1 MYGCNGILLRVNLT
15 TQRVSREALSEAT
28 VRQYLGG
35 RGLAAYLLCRELPP
49 GTDPLGPQNKLIL
62 ATGLLTGTPVPTGNR
77 LLVAAKSPLTGIWG
91 DSTIGG
97 FIGSKL
103 KAAGV
108 DAVVIEGCAPTP
120 VYLWIHDGQAD
131 IRPADSLWGLETG
144 PARAA
149 IQEGT
154 EKGASVAVVGPGAE
168 NGVHYASIMADQRFA
183 AGRAGMG
190 AVLASKRVKGVAM
203 SGKGQPLIAEPKG
216 LQELSSALLAEF
228 REAAPTAALSGYG
241 TWLALGNLMNIGLLP
256 VHNFR
261 GGDFP
266 EMQRLNGQAMTEA
279 ILKDRET
286 CRKCSIVCRPVAETA
301 GPPPV
306 MSEYGGPEFET
317 VAALGSLLDNFE
329 PAIIAKANELCNR
342 YGIDTISTGVCI
354 AWAMECTERGI
365 DLSTALRTGLGQP
378 IAFGD
383 GPAVLRLIEDIAMR
397 RGLGDL
403 LADGVR
409 AAARRVGQGSEA
421 WAPEVKGLELPMH
434 DPRGKKGQGISFATA
449 PRGADHMQAV
459 HDEGFQLGGPYP
471 DLGLGNAMDRLSVEG
486 KARLVKITQDF
497 VGTLADSLGLC
508 KLPML
513 SWRALTPTRVT
524 ELVHLVTGWDVTLDE
539 LLTTGERIF
548 NLCRLF
554 NVREGI
560 SRADDRL
567 PARLAEPLPTGKSQG
582 QTFDRPTL
590 ENALTEYYALRG
602 WDRQG
607 IPEPATIA
615 RLGLNSIPFK

>member
-1 MYGCNGILLRVNLT
+1 VYGFNGILLRVNLS

-35 RGLAAYLLCRELPP
+35 RGLAAYLLCRELPA
-49 GTDPLGPQNKLIL
+49 GVDPLGPENKLIL
-62 ATGLLTGTPVPTGNR
+62 AAGLLTGTPVPTGNR

-91 DSTIGG
+91 DSTVGG
-97 FIGSKL
+97 FIGGKL

-108 DAVVIEGCAPTP
+108 DAIVIEGCASAP
-120 VYLWIHDGQAD
+120 VYLWVHDGLAEL
-131 IRPADSLWGLETG
+131 RPAGALWGLETG

-149 IQEGT
+149 ILESTEG
-154 EKGASVAVVGPGAE
+154 GASVAVVGPAAE
-168 NGVHYASIMADQRFA
+168 NGVRYAAIMADQRFA

-190 AVLASKRVKGVAM
+190 AVMASKRVKGIAI

-216 LQELSSALLAEF
+216 LQELSGVILREF
-228 REAAPTAALSGYG
+228 RDAAPTAALSGYG
-241 TWLALGNLMNIGLLP
+241 TWLALRGLMNIGLLP
-256 VHNFR
+256 LHNFR

-266 EMQRLNGQAMTEA
+266 DSQRLDSQAMTDA

-286 CRKCSIVCRPVAETA
+286 CRKCSIVCRPVVETA
-301 GPPPV
+301 GPPAV
-306 MSEYGGPEFET
+306 STEYGGPEFET

-329 PAIIAKANELCNR
+329 PPVIAKANELCNR
-342 YGIDTISTGVCI
+342 YGMDTISTGVCI
-354 AWAMECTERGI
+354 AWAMECVERGI
-365 DLSTALRTGLGQP
+365 SLGPP
-378 IAFGD
+378 IRFGD
-383 GPAVLRLIEDIAMR
+383 GPAILRLIEDIAMR
-397 RGLGDL
+397 RSLGDL

-421 WAPEVKGLELPMH
+421 WALEVKGLELPMH

-471 DLGLGNAMDRLSVEG
+471 ELGLGSAMDRLSVEG

-513 SWRALTPTRVT
+513 SWRALTPTRIT
-524 ELVHLVTGWDVTLDE
+524 ELVRLTTGWDVTLDE

-554 NVREGI
+554 NTREGI

-582 QTFDRPTL
+582 QTFDGPTL
-590 ENALTEYYALRG
+590 EHALNEYYALRG
-602 WDRQG
+602 WDQGG
-607 IPEPATIA
+607 IPEPATIT
-615 RLGLNSIPFK
+615 RLELDWAVATLHEKRA